1 MDIPPQVQDKL
12 AQFQTL
18 QQQMQMASI
27 QKQQMMINGNEV
39 DNALTELS
47 KVSEK
52 QKVYKSA
59 GMLLIESSKG
69 DCEKDL
75 KEEKDL
81 NETRVKV
88 LEKQEKKLSE
98 KYDEL
103 KKEIQGMLGQKA
115 E

>member
-47 KVSEK
+47 KVS
-52 QKVYKSA
+52 
-59 GMLLIESSKG
+59 
-69 DCEKDL
+69 
-75 KEEKDL
+75 
-81 NETRVKV
+81 
-88 LEKQEKKLSE
+88 
-98 KYDEL
+98 
-103 KKEIQGMLGQKA
+103 
-115 E
+115 